1 MDKQRLMD
9 MLADHEGMR
18 LKVYDDSNGKALK
31 SADRIIGHLTIGVGR
46 NVAADGLGISE
57 EEARFLLLNDIARIE
72 KEIARWPID
81 DLNEPRLAVIIDM
94 TFNMGMTRFNPQR
107 WPNMFRAVVNE
118 DWEEAGKQMLSS
130 NWARQVKRRSVRL
143 AEMMQTGEWV
153 E

>member
-1 MDKQRLMD
+1 MNKQRLMD
-9 MLADHEGMR
+9 MLSDHEGMR

-31 SADRIIGHLTIGVGR
+31 SADHIIGHLTIGVGR
-46 NVAADGLGISE
+46 NVSADGLGISE

-72 KEIARWPID
+72 REIKHYPIE

-107 WPNMFRAVVNE
+107 WPNMFRAIVNE
-118 DWEEAGKQMLSS
+118 DWEEASKQMLSS

-143 AEMMQTGEWV
+143 AEMMRTGEWV

>member
-1 MDKQRLMD
+1 MNKQRLMD
-9 MLADHEGMR
+9 MLSDHEGMR

-31 SADRIIGHLTIGVGR
+31 SADHIIGHLTIGVGR
-46 NVAADGLGISE
+46 NVSADGLGISE
-57 EEARFLLLNDIARIE
+57 EEARFLLLNDKARIE
-72 KEIARWPID
+72 REIKHYPIE

-107 WPNMFRAVVNE
+107 WPNMFRAIANE
-118 DWEEAGKQMLSS
+118 DWEEASKQMLSS

-143 AEMMQTGEWV
+143 AEMMRTGEWV